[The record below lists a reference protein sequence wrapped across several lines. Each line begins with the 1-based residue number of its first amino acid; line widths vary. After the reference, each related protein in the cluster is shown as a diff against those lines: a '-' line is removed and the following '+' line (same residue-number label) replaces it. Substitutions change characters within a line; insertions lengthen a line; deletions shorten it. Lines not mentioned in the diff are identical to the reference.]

1 MTPTPKPQ
9 IAAAYSAAADHY
21 DAPALSFWDYFG
33 KRTVKRAAPR
43 PGEMVLDV
51 CCGAGASALPAARA
65 VTPGGRVIGVDLAP
79 PLLALARAK
88 AAARGI
94 ANVEFRHADFD
105 QVYFR
110 PESFDAVVCVFGLFF
125 LPDMPAA
132 VRKMWRFL
140 GPGGRLVVTTWGP
153 DAFEPGHTLFW
164 DALRRER
171 PDLDHAY
178 SARKQLSAPGAVE
191 QVFAAAG
198 IASVEVEAEDHDHAI
213 DSPADW
219 WTIVM
224 GSSYRGRVDQ
234 LTPEQRERV
243 RAACL
248 ALECRALRLPVV
260 YTVARRTTPQTRD

>member
-1 MTPTPKPQ
+1 MTPNPKHQ

-21 DAPALSFWDYFG
+21 DAPALSFWNYFG
-33 KRTVKRAAPR
+33 ERTVKRAALR

-51 CCGAGASALPAARA
+51 CCGAGASALTAARA

-88 AAARGI
+88 AAAQGI

-125 LPDMPAA
+125 FPDMVAA
-132 VRKMWRFL
+132 LRKMWRFL
-140 GPGGRLVVTTWGP
+140 RPGGRLAVTTWGP

-164 DALRRER
+164 DAIRRER
-171 PDLDHAY
+171 PDLDPAH
-178 SARKQLSAPGAVE
+178 SARKQLSEPGAVE
-191 QVFAAAG
+191 HVFAAAG
-198 IASVEVEAEDHDHAI
+198 IANVETEAEDHHHALE
-213 DSPADW
+213 SAEDW

-234 LTPEQRERV
+234 LTVEQRERV
-243 RAACL
+243 RRACL
-248 ALECRALRLPVV
+248 GLSVRALRLPVV
-260 YTVARRTTPQTRD
+260 YTLARR

>member
-1 MTPTPKPQ
+1 MTPRLKSE

-33 KRTVKRAAPR
+33 QRSVKRIALR
-43 PGEMVLDV
+43 PGEIVLDV
-51 CCGAGASALPAARA
+51 CCGAGASALPAAGA
-65 VTPGGRVIGVDLAP
+65 VSPGGRVIGVDLAP

-125 LPDMPAA
+125 FPDMAAA

-140 GPGGRLVVTTWGP
+140 RPGGRLVVTTWGP
-153 DAFEPGHTLFW
+153 DSFEPGHTLFW
-164 DALRRER
+164 DAVRRER
-171 PDLDHAY
+171 PDLDQAH
-178 SARKQLSAPGAVE
+178 SARKQLSEPGAVE
-191 QVFAAAG
+191 GVFAAAG
-198 IASVEVEAEDHDHAI
+198 IASVESDAEDHDHTI
-213 DSPADW
+213 ESPEDF
-219 WTIVM
+219 WTIVL
-224 GSSYRGRVDQ
+224 GTSYRGRIDQ

-243 RAACL
+243 RQACL
-248 ALECRALRLPVV
+248 GLSAHSLRMPVV
-260 YTVARRTTPQTRD
+260 YTVARR